1 MFPLFCAQS
10 YWKSDNYCN
19 ITPPYFGMFNFFNT
33 VRRKTAILPHGLRK
47 TAFRIAKGNLPHPER
62 PPFTMQKTAF
72 YNTLATN
79 TLRKGLVP
87 VAQGTGNG
95 GGKNARPAGF
105 FTSESMFS
113 RLKIIIF
120 ASEIYTSN
128 GREQYKFEQ
137 NRRTFHTWFRSVF
150 ELVRQKIMQI
160 RNCQV
165 ILDADIAAL
174 YGVETKRVNE
184 AVKTI
189 PTNFPKVTCSNWR
202 KKKRLI
208 CGRKIRPQTNSKP

>member
-150 ELVRQKIMQI
+150 ELVRQKNHANKELSSDIGCRHRRTLRG
-160 RNCQV
+160 RNK
-165 ILDADIAAL
+165 AR
-174 YGVETKRVNE
+174 E
-184 AVKTI
+184 
-189 PTNFPKVTCSNWR
+189 W
-202 KKKRLI
+202 
-208 CGRKIRPQTNSKP
+208 GRKNNPDKFPEGYMFKLTKEETAYLRSKNSAANQF